1 MHIRKIDPRE
11 REEITKYLML
21 DENMLYS
28 LVPPYLAEYEGTVF
42 TVQGQIDAGREK
54 FQMLRPRLR
63 VKICEEWELC
73 KRIDDPILQDE
84 VNLVIAI
91 ADILSTITTGIPP
104 FLVASILVRIGL
116 RNFCNCIRQKG

>member
-1 MHIRKIDPRE
+1 MHPRKIDPRE
-11 REEITKYLML
+11 HEEITKYLML

-28 LVPPYLAEYEGTVF
+28 LIPPYFPEYEGTLF
-42 TVQGQIDAGREK
+42 TMEGQIDAGREK
-54 FQMLRPRLR
+54 FQTLRPRLR

-73 KRIDDPILQDE
+73 KKIDDSILQDE

-116 RNFCNCIRQKG
+116 RNFCNCPR